1 MGLASILTV
10 IDRGR
15 PRDRFGPCTQEE
27 RQRYGKM
34 LKRYWIALAVL
45 AGFVLAPGRGE
56 ALGLGDMAPALEIG
70 EFVKGAPVDLSQG
83 KGSNIYVIE
92 FWATWCGPCR
102 TSIPRLSAM
111 QAKYK
116 DKGVV
121 VVGISDENAERVRPY
136 VEDMGESMEYTIA
149 VDKNSATSRSYM
161 GGFGVNGIPHA
172 FVIDKGGRIV
182 WSGHPM
188 NGLEQIVDQLIAGK
202 IDALS
207 IQRAEK
213 ARALGGVYFYLN
225 IELDEPELAE
235 MVAERILGYVKDNAE
250 PAAEIAMTILS
261 EPLLKE
267 KSISLAVRTAR
278 AAVKA
283 SGGADV
289 EMLSLYAQALYES
302 GDRQQAIDNQKRAVA
317 LAEDAGLKEQMQA
330 TLAQY
335 ENGDGRDQP

>member
-1 MGLASILTV
+1 
-10 IDRGR
+10 
-15 PRDRFGPCTQEE
+15 
-27 RQRYGKM
+27 M
-34 LKRYWIALAVL
+34 LKRYWIALVAL
-45 AGFVLAPGRGE
+45 AGFVLASGRGE
-56 ALGLGDMAPALEIG
+56 ALGLGDVAPALEIG

-83 KGSNIYVIE
+83 KGSNIYVLE

-102 TSIPRLSAM
+102 TSIPHLSAM

-121 VVGISDENAERVRPY
+121 VVGISDEDAERVRPY

-188 NGLEQIVDQLIAGK
+188 SGLEQIVDQLIAGK
-202 IDALS
+202 IDAQS

-213 ARALGGVYFYLN
+213 ARALGGVYFYLI
-225 IELDEPELAE
+225 IELGEQELAE
-235 MVAERILGYVKDNAE
+235 KVGDRILECVEDNAQL
-250 PAAEIAMTILS
+250 ASEIATTILS
-261 EPLLKE
+261 EPQLKE
-267 KSISLAVRTAR
+267 KTIAMAVRTAR
-278 AAVKA
+278 AAIQA

-289 EMLSLYAQALYES
+289 EILSIYAQALYES
-302 GDRQQAIDNQKRAVA
+302 GDRQQAIDHQKRAVA
-317 LAEDAGLKEQMQA
+317 LAEDVGLKEQLQA

-335 ENGDGRDQP
+335 ENGDDPN